1 VWKFRADHVAASTI
15 VLIVHDKTIVLV
27 ASITGL
33 TLHRGG
39 LAILGEPLTDH
50 PLTGRPDP
58 LHTPNPLAHGVI
70 DGEVERNG
78 WEPDPQRLRPLPR
91 RLPPLPRTAS

>member
-1 VWKFRADHVAASTI
+1 VWRFRADHAAASTI
-15 VLIVHDKTIVLV
+15 VLLVYDKTIVLV

-50 PLTGRPDP
+50 PLAGRPDP
-58 LHTPNPLAHGVI
+58 LHTPNPCIWRHQL
-70 DGEVERNG
+70 
-78 WEPDPQRLRPLPR
+78 
-91 RLPPLPRTAS
+91 